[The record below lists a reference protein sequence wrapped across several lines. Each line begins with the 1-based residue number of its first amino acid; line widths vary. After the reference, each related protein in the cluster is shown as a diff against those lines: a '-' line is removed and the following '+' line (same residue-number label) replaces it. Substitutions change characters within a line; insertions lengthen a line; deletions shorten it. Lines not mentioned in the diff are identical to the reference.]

1 MYQNDVLFDCCNN
14 NNRNLAFWI
23 KCQLLTAQISASC
36 RLDSASSSR
45 SEFSLYFY
53 LIFNREGQFP
63 IIMKINRNK
72 KGNTLVRSCWH
83 LGKQKA
89 SIAPSLLWKMS
100 LKHLRSYQISTSAQW
115 FVLMTGILFYSILC
129 LERKCALQ
137 EGRAALQ
144 PRLQGSPFCGWRNS
158 REENSFFRDVI
169 ALQLCFCIRAQ
180 VAGCSNALVSFP
192 GQQALKT
199 SVQALDWVH
208 KVLQL
213 LRAAPVFPFLST
225 WAGAPCCQRS
235 LLDMKVSL
243 RGVVF
248 CFFLT
253 GRRVLAL
260 FTSCFPWWDTHRVC
274 FWYLKTLVW
283 IADCIYGV
291 RLPNFH

>member
-1 MYQNDVLFDCCNN
+1 M
-14 NNRNLAFWI
+14 
-23 KCQLLTAQISASC
+23 
-36 RLDSASSSR
+36 
-45 SEFSLYFY
+45 
-53 LIFNREGQFP
+53 
-63 IIMKINRNK
+63 
-72 KGNTLVRSCWH
+72 RSCWH

-100 LKHLRSYQISTSAQW
+100 LKHPRSYQISTSVQS
-115 FVLMTGILFYSILC
+115 FVLMTGILFYSILCLC

-144 PRLQGSPFCGWRNS
+144 PSLQGSPFYGWRNS
-158 REENSFFRDVI
+158 GEESSFFRDVI

-208 KVLQL
+208 TVLQL

-235 LLDMKVSL
+235 LLNMKVSL
-243 RGVVF
+243 RGG
-248 CFFLT
+248 FF
-253 GRRVLAL
+253 
-260 FTSCFPWWDTHRVC
+260 F
-274 FWYLKTLVW
+274 
-283 IADCIYGV
+283 
-291 RLPNFH
+291 